1 MPTYLAILFCLVLMA
16 VLIAGY
22 FYLPWVKARDGVQ
35 PRSCR
40 TTAGIE
46 ADSLVDQLLIL

>member
-22 FYLPWVKARDGVQ
+22 FYLPWVKARDGGSRDHAGR
-35 PRSCR
+35 PRVLKL
-40 TTAGIE
+40 TAWSINC
-46 ADSLVDQLLIL
+46 